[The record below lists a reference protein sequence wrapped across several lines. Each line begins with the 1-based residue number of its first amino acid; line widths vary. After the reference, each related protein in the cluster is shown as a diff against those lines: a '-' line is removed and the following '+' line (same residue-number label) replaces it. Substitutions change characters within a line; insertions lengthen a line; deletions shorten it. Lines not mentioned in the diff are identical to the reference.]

1 MSATPAQDQAGRC
14 PGCGSPSF
22 DGEMCF
28 RKGCGYMAG
37 SGREVNLTKS
47 RQSRRKGWRCAFCPF
62 TMPYPAGRAIAKH
75 MREAHGSGVD
85 GGATPGTKL
94 HTSAPA
100 PREAPGTAVAGVCG
114 ACCQPLPSDGERL
127 MEQTLIRRGVPAQM
141 ARALARTSG
150 MLQRLTHLVQAV
162 GVAGGK

>member
-1 MSATPAQDQAGRC
+1 
-14 PGCGSPSF
+14 
-22 DGEMCF
+22 
-28 RKGCGYMAG
+28 MAG

-47 RQSRRKGWRCAFCPF
+47 RKSRRNGWRCAFCPF

-85 GGATPGTKL
+85 GGATPGTTL

-127 MEQTLIRRGVPAQM
+127 MEQTLTKRGVSAPV
-141 ARALARTSG
+141 ARALATTSG
-150 MLQRLTHLVQAV
+150 ALQRLTAVIQALVTAER
-162 GVAGGK
+162 K